1 MSCDSAA
8 ADFLDVERSQ
18 DLKGLKGVVHV
29 CPEL

>member
-1 MSCDSAA
+1 MGCDSGG

-18 DLKGLKGVVHV
+18 DLKGVTHV